1 MTSYNNSI
9 DALRELLLF
18 PSKMSYSKCSITRI
32 SQNVSHLSNGLE
44 YCLVEITCDSVIQ
57 YGIQAYG
64 DEAVKLHKEA
74 LKHQQQSLENEEKQ
88 EEKGNKKQIV
98 TPFVYGISN

>member
-18 PSKMSYSKCSITRI
+18 PSNMSHSNCSITRI

-44 YCLVEITCDSVIQ
+44 YCLIEITCDSVFQ

-64 DEAVKLHKEA
+64 DEAVKLHTEA

-88 EEKGNKKQIV
+88 EEKGIKNK
-98 TPFVYGISN
+98 

>member
-1 MTSYNNSI
+1 M
-9 DALRELLLF
+9 LRELLLF
-18 PSKMSYSKCSITRI
+18 PSNMSHSNCSITRI

-44 YCLVEITCDSVIQ
+44 YCLIEITCDSVFQ

-64 DEAVKLHKEA
+64 DEAVKLHTEA

-88 EEKGNKKQIV
+88 EEKGIKQIV
-98 TPFVYGISN
+98 TPFVYSISN